1 MQVTIEGTVKELAN
15 HGLRVNGKPVTQQM
29 ISVLVRLG
37 ACEEIGQE
45 EKAPG
50 HKGPTAKIYRFANKK
65 TFNFALEAKKPEE
78 PKVDMSKAQTAPI
91 VSMPALPPAL
101 QNLTPNDLQ
110 AMIVALQ
117 GLHAMTQANNP
128 QH

>member
-1 MQVTIEGTVKELAN
+1 MQVTIEGTVKELAQ

-37 ACEEIGQE
+37 ACEEVGQE
-45 EKAPG
+45 PKEPG
-50 HKGPTAKIYRFANKK
+50 QKGPSAKIYRFANKK
-65 TFNFALEAKKPEE
+65 TFNFSLESPKKPEE
-78 PKVDMSKAQTAPI
+78 GPKVDMSKQVIAVP
-91 VSMPALPPAL
+91 SLPPAL

-117 GLHAMTQANNP
+117 SLQAMSQSTEQK
-128 QH
+128 H